1 MLACSELK
9 TRQGIPLSEGPHE
22 ADRNLSRIKF
32 GKQGL
37 DLEKQNVIR
46 PCDGILYSLSKET
59 SAEA

>member
-1 MLACSELK
+1 MLVCSEPK

-22 ADRNLSRIKF
+22 ADCNLSRIKF
-32 GKQGL
+32 GKQDL
-37 DLEKQNVIR
+37 ELEKQNVIQ